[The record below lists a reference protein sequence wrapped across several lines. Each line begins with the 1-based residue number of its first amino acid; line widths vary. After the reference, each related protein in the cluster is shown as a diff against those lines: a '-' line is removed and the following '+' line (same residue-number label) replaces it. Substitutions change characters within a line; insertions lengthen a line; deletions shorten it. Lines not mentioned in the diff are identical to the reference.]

1 MNKCSPVQ
9 RLIQLAFALLP
20 VMTLSAAMNVTAD
33 DFEISPMTSI
43 ALEESNTVSRIAF
56 GSCAVSTNSQE
67 IFTTIKDTNADLFL
81 FIGDNVYAKT
91 EKDDPELKSLRTS
104 YKQLSESEPF
114 QQLRD
119 TTPLL
124 VTWDDHD
131 YGINDGG
138 GNWEHRFFSQELY
151 NHVWGI
157 GEDDPRANRDGVYFS
172 KMTGP
177 VGQRIQF
184 IVLDTRFFRSDL
196 QVAVPPSSNGR
207 YAMSDA
213 KNQQMLG
220 ETQWRWLEA
229 ELRKPADVRI
239 IATSIQVIADGH
251 NWEAWRTL
259 PKERDR
265 FYKLL
270 TDTQAN
276 GVVLISGDRHSSA
289 IYRQTEQVPYP
300 LWEVTSSSLNLPLT
314 KILKKDP
321 QHEDGPHR
329 VGVPFYESNFGIID
343 VDWEKR
349 KLMLQIRDEHDR
361 VVMANTV
368 RIADLMP

>member
-1 MNKCSPVQ
+1 MFKLSIARFLNRLTFPALPV
-9 RLIQLAFALLP
+9 FALS
-20 VMTLSAAMNVTAD
+20 VAMSATAD
-33 DFEISPMTSI
+33 EFEISPMTSMVLDE
-43 ALEESNTVSRIAF
+43 AKTVSRIAF

-67 IFTTIKDTNADLFL
+67 IFTTIKNTESDLFL

-91 EKDDPELKSLRTS
+91 EKDDPQLKSLRAS
-104 YKQLSESEPF
+104 YKQLSESKPF

-138 GNWEHRFFSQELY
+138 GDWDHKFFSQQLY

-157 GEDDPRANRDGVYFS
+157 TEDDPRANRDGVYFS
-172 KMTGP
+172 KITGEA
-177 VGQRIQF
+177 GKRIQF
-184 IVLDTRFFRSDL
+184 ILLDTRFFRSDL
-196 QVAVPPSSNGR
+196 QVAVPPTSNGR
-207 YAMSDA
+207 YAMSD
-213 KNQQMLG
+213 G
-220 ETQWRWLEA
+220 ETQWAWLEQQ
-229 ELRKPADVRI
+229 LNKPADVRV

-259 PKERDR
+259 PKERNR

-276 GVVLISGDRHSSA
+276 GVVLISGDRHASA

-300 LWEVTSSSLNLPLT
+300 LWEVTASSLNLPLT
-314 KILKKDP
+314 QILKKDP
-321 QHEDGPHR
+321 EHESGPFR
-329 VGVPFYESNFGIID
+329 VGVPFYESSFGIIE
-343 VDWEKR
+343 VDWDR
-349 KLMLQIRDEHDR
+349 QKLMLQIRDEHDR
-361 VVMANTV
+361 VVIANTV
-368 RIADLMP
+368 RIADLKP